1 MNQLVS
7 VVIPTYNRADLLR
20 RAIASIVAQSY
31 RHWEVIIVDDAS
43 QEDIAQVVEQINDSR
58 LRYIRHASNLG
69 GSEAR
74 NTGISHAQGEFVAFL
89 DSDDVWL
96 PHKLESQL
104 AALESLESEENFV
117 CYSQFRSSP
126 QVFYAQSVF
135 PRRGKQTSEAV
146 ADYLWTGGGEML
158 TSTLLISRSLAHR
171 TRFQPGLVKH
181 QDLDFVLRLEQQGAQ
196 FLYVPQILAIWH
208 NESRSDRISRNR
220 DYQLSLNW
228 IETYRQQISERAIQG
243 FMLKEI
249 VPKMLL
255 NEQDKPEAIRM
266 LLVGGCDRLV
276 PLPRFL
282 FLIARQALP
291 RKFQLWLKALFQQ
304 VKLMTKT

>member
-7 VVIPTYNRADLLR
+7 IIIPVYNRADLLR
-20 RAIASIVAQSY
+20 RAIASILAQSY
-31 RHWEVIIVDDAS
+31 PHWEIIIVDDAS
-43 QEDIAQVVEQINDSR
+43 QEDIAQVVKQIDDR
-58 LRYIRHASNLG
+58 LRYVRHASNLG

-74 NTGISHAQGEFVAFL
+74 NTGIREARGEFVAFL

-96 PHKLESQL
+96 PHKLQSQL
-104 AALESLESEENFV
+104 EAIKPAAIKTNLV

-135 PRRGKQTSEAV
+135 PQRGKQLQEAV
-146 ADYLWTGGGEML
+146 ADYLWTAGGEML
-158 TSTLLISRSLAHR
+158 TSTLLLSRNLAHE
-171 TRFQPGLVKH
+171 TLFKPGLVKH

-196 FLYVPQILAIWH
+196 FIFVPQILATWH
-208 NESRSDRISRNR
+208 NEARSDRISRNR

-228 IETYRQQISERAIQG
+228 LDIWREKLSERAIQG

-255 NEQDKPEAIRM
+255 NDHDKPEAVKM
-266 LLVGGCDRLV
+266 LLAGGCDRLI

-282 FLIARQALP
+282 FLMTRHTVP
-291 RKFQLWLKALFQQ
+291 RKFQLWLKAKFLTHLKKA
-304 VKLMTKT
+304 KL